1 MDSQS
6 IYAWDSRGC
15 IQSVLL
21 HAGTEDTIRETVT
34 TALSHVLKGQSFV
47 FLVPMNSKV
56 LREWETRDG
65 APSGSNNTGA
75 SSFSW
80 SSIAQNRTQ
89 ARSDPVV
96 WVTTLP
102 QVHVLTWEDIYRFPV
117 VHR

>member
-34 TALSHVLKGQSFV
+34 TTLSHVLKEQSFV

-65 APSGSNNTGA
+65 APSGSNNTGV

-80 SSIAQNRTQ
+80 NSIAQNRTQ
-89 ARSDPVV
+89 ARSDCCMGNNI
-96 WVTTLP
+96 TSSSCTYLGR
-102 QVHVLTWEDIYRFPV
+102 HLSLSSSSS
-117 VHR
+117 